1 MKGTS
6 NLKNHSALSILL
18 LAVCLCCCWG
28 ARTVK
33 AAETAQFEQPLLITS
48 AGQSAEVQL
57 AAVLAKRAKLEY
69 SLSKLATSQEL
80 QEAKTLVLSLGA
92 SLKGLGAAG
101 LDVAQE
107 KGRVEELLAAARKH
121 EIPVICMHLGG
132 ESRRGQLS
140 DDFIS
145 SFLPHAK
152 VAIVVKSGNKD
163 GFFSTLCEQSKI
175 SLIEVERA
183 ADALQPLTEFF
194 SPEK

>member
-1 MKGTS
+1 MSNERNMDSIFCAAIGIASGQERTS
-6 NLKNHSALSILL
+6 FLED
-18 LAVCLCCCWG
+18 VCG
-28 ARTVK
+28 DDT
-33 AAETAQFEQPLLITS
+33 
-48 AGQSAEVQL
+48 
-57 AAVLAKRAKLEY
+57 
-69 SLSKLATSQEL
+69 EL
-80 QEAKTLVLSLGA
+80 R
-92 SLKGLGAAG
+92 
-101 LDVAQE
+101 D
-107 KGRVEELLAAARKH
+107 RVEELLAAARKH